1 VQAHGGP
8 TRNVIVILV
17 DDQRADGLGL
27 AGHPFLK
34 TPNLD
39 RMGKEGAWFREA
51 FVTTSLCCPSRAS
64 MLTGLYA
71 HAHGVVNNKAE
82 LRADVPTW
90 NQLLQRAG
98 VTTAYV
104 GKWHMGGRDSS
115 PRPGW
120 DHWVSF
126 PGQGRYFY
134 PGEKGEPEEKQ
145 FNVNGQLT
153 PVEGYVTDLV
163 TDRAVD
169 WIKGRKSGDRFAMV
183 VAHKACHAP
192 FEPAPRHVDAF
203 PEAPAPPPLPDTD
216 AAYAGRPYWLRRM
229 RESIF
234 GAEKLYNGRWDQF
247 DDWYR
252 DYHRTLLSVDEGVGR
267 ILRTLEEQGLAEETL
282 VLYTS
287 DNGFMTGERGVLDK
301 RCAYEESIRVPVL
314 GWAPGLIPPQTW
326 PDEMVLNVDIAP
338 TLLDAAG
345 FTPPEGLHGASM
357 LPLMR
362 GESPRWR
369 EAFLYEYFFERAF
382 PQCPTV
388 LGLRTRDAKLI
399 SYHGVW
405 EVPEVYDLDKDP
417 AELNNLVKDESFAKR
432 KAGLWKRLRG
442 QIRATGGLWSPAW
455 GLGMA
460 EQALDD

>member
-1 VQAHGGP
+1 M
-8 TRNVIVILV
+8 ILV
-17 DDQRADGLGL
+17 DDQRADGIGL
-27 AGHPFLK
+27 AGHPFLQ
-34 TPNLD
+34 TPNMD
-39 RMGKEGAWFREA
+39 RMGSEGAWFTDA

-104 GKWHMGGRDSS
+104 GKWHMGGRNAS

-126 PGQGRYFY
+126 PGQGRYVY
-134 PGEKGEPEEKQ
+134 PGEKGEPEEKA
-145 FNVNGQLT
+145 FNVNGELT

-163 TDRAVD
+163 TDQAVS
-169 WIKGRKSGDRFAMV
+169 WLKTRKKGERFAMV

-192 FEPAPRHVDAF
+192 FEPAPRHADAF
-203 PEAPAPPPLPDTD
+203 ADAPVPRPLPDTD
-216 AAYAGRPYWLRRM
+216 EAYEGRPQWLRRM
-229 RESIF
+229 RESLF
-234 GAEKLYNGRWDQF
+234 GAEKLYNGRWDSF
-247 DDWYR
+247 EDWYR
-252 DYHRTLLSVDEGVGR
+252 DYHRTLLSVDEGIGR
-267 ILRTLEEQGLAEETL
+267 ILATLEEQGLDEETL

-301 RCAYEESIRVPVL
+301 RCFYEESIRVPL
-314 GWAPGLIPPQTW
+314 LAWAPGMIGPKTTSSDL
-326 PDEMVLNVDIAP
+326 VLNIDVAP
-338 TLLDAAG
+338 TILDAAG
-345 FTPPEGLHGASM
+345 FG
-357 LPLMR
+357 PLETMH
-362 GESPRWR
+362 GESLMPLLQGRETKWR
-369 EAFLYEYFFERAF
+369 DAFLYEYFFERAF

-388 LGLRTRDAKLI
+388 LGVRTKKAKLI

-405 EVPEVYDLDKDP
+405 EAPELYDLEDDP
-417 AELNNLVKDESFAKR
+417 GETRNVFKDEAFAKR

-442 QIRATGGLWSPAW
+442 QMKSTGGLWSPVW

-460 EQALDD
+460 EQAIDGASG